1 MIPIAYAPRIDRPHQ
16 AVIFCAPREPAL
28 ATEVVAMAMKRW
40 NPKRETTRQEEF
52 LLKRLHRTRK
62 LFGFLRRHR
71 HELFD
76 AAFQTELESM
86 YRSTGAGEDP
96 IPPALLAMVVLLQSY
111 LGTSDA
117 EAVELAVVDLRWQM
131 VLGCLGATEP
141 PFSQG
146 ALQGFRERLIAHDLD
161 RRVLER
167 TVELARGTKEFDW
180 KKLPKTLRVA
190 IDSAPLEGAGRVEDT
205 LNLLAHAARKVV
217 DCAADLLHWAPE
229 RVCRAARVP
238 LLLAPSIKAALDRDW
253 SDPAQKAAA
262 VKSLIIELENLKDWL
277 ATKLPEE
284 LKKPP
289 LAEEVATLKELM
301 DQNLEPDPAGGG
313 MKIREGVAEDRR
325 VSVEDPEMRHGRK
338 SKSKRFNGYKR
349 HIATDLDS
357 GLILSGAI
365 TPANRPEEE
374 AAPGL
379 AEDIARQGLEIEE
392 LFIDRGYVK
401 APLVDEIL
409 GRGGEIVCRPWVARG
424 KSVFSKAA
432 FKINVRNLTVT
443 CPAGETER
451 IVFGTVTEFDPEV
464 CDQCT
469 LRPKCTA
476 SVAGSGRTVSIAPDE
491 RLQQRLRKHIATP
504 RGRARLRERVGVEH
518 KLAHLVRRQGRRA
531 RYRGVR
537 KNLFDLRRASAIQ
550 NLEAIQRKVA

>member
-1 MIPIAYAPRIDRPHQ
+1 MIPIAYAGRIDRPHP
-16 AVIFCAPREPAL
+16 AVILFAPCGPAP
-28 ATEVVAMAMKRW
+28 AVEAMGMKRW
-40 NPKRETTRQEEF
+40 NPRQEVTQKEQF
-52 LLKRLHRTRK
+52 ILKRLEKKRK

-76 AAFQTELESM
+76 EAFQAELESM
-86 YRSTGAGEDP
+86 YRDTGAG
-96 IPPALLAMVVLLQSY
+96 
-111 LGTSDA
+111 A
-117 EAVELAVVDLRWQM
+117 EAVPPAQLAMALLLQGYLGLSDWDAVETAVMDLRWQM
-131 VLGCLGATEP
+131 VLGCLGADEP

-146 ALQGFRERLIAHDLD
+146 TLQTFRERLIAHDMD
-161 RRVLER
+161 RRLLER
-167 TVELARGTKEFDW
+167 TVELAKSTEEFDW

-205 LNLLAHAARKVV
+205 INLLAHAARKVV
-217 DCAADLLHWAPE
+217 DCAADLLGWTPE
-229 RVCRAARVP
+229 RVCREARAP
-238 LLLAPSIKAALDRDW
+238 LLIASSVKAALDRDW

-262 VKSLIIELENLKDWL
+262 VKSLVVELENLKDWL
-277 ATKLPEE
+277 AANLAQE

-289 LAEEVATLKELM
+289 LSDDIATLQQLM
-301 DQNLEPDPAGGG
+301 DQDLEPDPSGGG
-313 MKIREGVAEDRR
+313 KRIREGVAEDRR
-325 VSVEDPEMRHGRK
+325 VSVSEPEMRHGRK
-338 SKSKRFNGYKR
+338 SKTKRFNGYKR

-365 TPANRPEEE
+365 TPANRPEDE

-379 AEDIARQGLEIEE
+379 AKDIAIQGLQIGT

-401 APLVDEIL
+401 AGLVDEIL
-409 GRGGEIVCRPWVARG
+409 GRGGEIVCRPWIPRNKGA
-424 KSVFSKAA
+424 FTKAA
-432 FKINVRNLTVT
+432 FKINMRDLTIT
-443 CPAGETER
+443 CPAGEVEP
-451 IVFGTVTEFDPEV
+451 IEFGSVTEFDPEA
-464 CDQCT
+464 CDRCD

-476 SVAGSGRTVSIAPDE
+476 ATPGTGRSVNIAEDE
-491 RLQQRLRKHIATP
+491 RLQQRLRKHLATP

-537 KNLFDLRRASAIQ
+537 RNLFDLRRASAIQ

>member
-1 MIPIAYAPRIDRPHQ
+1 MIPIAYPPRIDRPHA
-16 AVIFCAPREPAL
+16 AVISWAPREPSL
-28 ATEVVAMAMKRW
+28 AVEVAMGMERW
-40 NPKRETTRQEEF
+40 SPKRETTRQEEF
-52 LLKRLHRTRK
+52 LLKRLQRTRK

-76 AAFQTELESM
+76 DSFQKELESM
-86 YRSTGAGEDP
+86 YRNTGAGGDP
-96 IPPALLAMVVLLQSY
+96 VPPALLAMVVLLQSY

-161 RRVLER
+161 RRLLER

-229 RVCRAARVP
+229 RVCREARVP

-262 VKSLIIELENLKDWL
+262 VKSLVVELENLKDWL

-289 LAEEVATLKELM
+289 LAGEVSTLKQLM
-301 DQNLEPDPAGGG
+301 DQDLEPDPDGGG

-338 SKSKRFNGYKR
+338 SKTKRFNGYKR

-379 AEDIARQGLEIEE
+379 AEDIARQGLEIEQ

-409 GRGGEIVCRPWVARG
+409 GRGGEIVCRPWVASG
-424 KSVFSKAA
+424 NGVFSKTA
-432 FKINVRNLTVT
+432 FKINVRDLTVT

-464 CDQCT
+464 CDQCM

-476 SVAGSGRTVSIAPDE
+476 AVAGSGRTVRIAPDE
-491 RLQQRLRKHIATP
+491 PLQQSLRKHIATP

>member
-1 MIPIAYAPRIDRPHQ
+1 MIPIAYAPRIDRPHP
-16 AVIFCAPREPAL
+16 AMIFCPPREPPL
-28 ATEVVAMAMKRW
+28 AKEVAMGMERW

-76 AAFQTELESM
+76 DGFQTELESM
-86 YRSTGAGEDP
+86 YRNTGAGEDP
-96 IPPALLAMVVLLQSY
+96 VPPALLAMVLLLQSY

-146 ALQGFRERLIAHDLD
+146 ALQGFRERLIAHDMD
-161 RRVLER
+161 RRLLER
-167 TVELARGTKEFDW
+167 TVELARATREFDW

-217 DCAADLLHWAPE
+217 DCAADLLHWTPE
-229 RVCRAARVP
+229 RVCREAGAS
-238 LLLAPSIKAALDRDW
+238 LLLESSVKKALDLDW
-253 SDPAQKAAA
+253 SDPAQKASA
-262 VKSLIIELENLKDWL
+262 VKSLAVQLENLRDFIFL
-277 ATKLPEE
+277 RLGREMV
-284 LKKPP
+284 KPP
-289 LAEEVATLKELM
+289 LKDEVETLVQLM
-301 DQNLEPDPAGGG
+301 RQDLEPDPGGG
-313 MKIREGVAEDRR
+313 GVKIREGVAEDRR

-338 SKSKRFNGYKR
+338 SKTKRFNGYKR

-379 AEDIARQGLEIEE
+379 TEDIARQGREIAE

-401 APLVDEIL
+401 AALVDEIL

-424 KSVFSKAA
+424 KGLFSKTA
-432 FKINVRNLTVT
+432 FKINMRDLSIT
-443 CPAGETER
+443 CPAGETES

-464 CDQCT
+464 CDRCEV
-469 LRPKCTA
+469 RVKCTA
-476 SVAGSGRTVSIAPDE
+476 AVAGSGRTVSIAHDE
-491 RLQQRLRKHIATP
+491 PLQQRLRKHLATP